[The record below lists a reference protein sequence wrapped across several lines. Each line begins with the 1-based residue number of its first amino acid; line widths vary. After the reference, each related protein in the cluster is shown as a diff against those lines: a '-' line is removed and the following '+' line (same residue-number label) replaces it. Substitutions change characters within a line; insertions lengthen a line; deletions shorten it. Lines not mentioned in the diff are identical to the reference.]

1 MRMRGVLF
9 SLMLMISFHCS
20 MGQNLTIDVMRK
32 EFSVANA
39 DSTTCANIYQKSLKD
54 NGKDNTMNCY
64 KGAISITMAG
74 FVKGGQEKLKLF
86 KSGRTLLE
94 SAISNDANNV
104 ELRFVRFTIQTSC
117 PKLLGYNKEIKS
129 DKEFILANYNH
140 TSVPFLKSQMKEFLS
155 HSAYLD
161 DTEKQKLK

>member
-1 MRMRGVLF
+1 MRMRVVLLSF
-9 SLMLMISFHCS
+9 AFIISFHFS

-54 NGKDNTMNCY
+54 NSKDNTLSCY

-104 ELRFVRFTIQTSC
+104 ELRFEQLQCET
-117 PKLLGYNKEIKS
+117 
-129 DKEFILANYNH
+129 A
-140 TSVPFLKSQMKEFLS
+140 
-155 HSAYLD
+155 
-161 DTEKQKLK
+161 